1 MYVHVGIINLTKA
14 NILDWDKEY
23 CAMAVKSA
31 NVYARIEPDVKEQA
45 ESILSALGI
54 PASNA
59 INMFYK
65 QIILNRGLPFEVK
78 IPMAGQTDVSELS
91 EADLNAELEKGYADM
106 EAGRIKS
113 VRQAFADI
121 RKDYSI

>member
-1 MYVHVGIINLTKA
+1 MSKRL
-14 NILDWDKEY
+14 L
-23 CAMAVKSA
+23 
-31 NVYARIEPDVKEQA
+31 KEQA

-78 IPMAGQTDVSELS
+78 IPTAKPVNATELT
-91 EADLNAELEKGYADM
+91 EAELNAELEKGYADM
-106 EAGRIKS
+106 VAGRTKP

-121 RKDYSI
+121 RKDYGL